1 VRERAGRDRRV
12 GIQAGIRVGTPLVRR
27 TRPARPPSKG
37 ACRLM
42 GLNYKAIQQMQ
53 NKMLKM
59 QEELH
64 NSTFEGT
71 SGGGAVAVTMNGKFE
86 VTAVKL
92 EKDVVDPEDV
102 GMLED
107 LVLTAIQ
114 DAFAKV
120 SEAQAKMMTSLTG
133 GMKLPPGLG
142 F

>member
-1 VRERAGRDRRV
+1 
-12 GIQAGIRVGTPLVRR
+12 
-27 TRPARPPSKG
+27 
-37 ACRLM
+37 M
-42 GLNYKAIQQMQ
+42 GFNMKALQQMQ

-114 DAFAKV
+114 DAFGKV

>member
-1 VRERAGRDRRV
+1 
-12 GIQAGIRVGTPLVRR
+12 
-27 TRPARPPSKG
+27 
-37 ACRLM
+37 M

-107 LVLTAIQ
+107 LL
-114 DAFAKV
+114 
-120 SEAQAKMMTSLTG
+120 
-133 GMKLPPGLG
+133 GLAVG
-142 F
+142 CAAR